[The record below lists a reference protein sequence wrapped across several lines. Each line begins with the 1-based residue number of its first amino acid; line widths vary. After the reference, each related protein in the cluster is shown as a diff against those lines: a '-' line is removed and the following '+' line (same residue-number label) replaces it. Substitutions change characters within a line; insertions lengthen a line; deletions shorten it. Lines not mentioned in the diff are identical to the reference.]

1 MKSLYWVIVVLSTI
15 KALPLYGQDGLDFK
29 SNGLT
34 VFQVGQIKIEAISL
48 ISEFSNSY
56 ELGRKDFSI
65 FKGCFTPSC
74 KLPNDIL
81 PLNRLD
87 ESLELNEYIELRK
100 LEKENY
106 PRMEVYQNSKII
118 KFKQLNFDPNSRKG
132 TLFAHVNRT
141 IEWDRED
148 SKLNSMLT
156 DTFVQI
162 FEFEFE
168 VKPKQKDDLIDCRIK
183 IAKISNQ
190 NPLGRYGI
198 FQAEEKA
205 TNTYEKVTVVNI
217 SKNGEVAEKIF
228 TNWPDSTFFLKRIFD
243 KNIQISST
251 NSDYFNVSNL
261 NFDNLES
268 PEIVRFRPPDYH
280 AFIAIG
286 GNLFQNSTLQ
296 NPLFS
301 CNAASQFHL
310 NVGFGKLL
318 YYQKKYSLKGS
329 FNLGYSDIYLKANLP
344 YVDYSYNSRDIDLS
358 LYKRIIQLTNLK
370 EDGFL
375 SIYSIGFGIN
385 MAKKQT
391 EKRALWL
398 DLGAKYAPMIQYSF
412 ESVGR
417 GFYSGFYENLF
428 GLTIS
433 ENDIYDFGQFSLKN
447 TQKKIN
453 LNKSFF
459 LSGGIG
465 LDHKVRKDLALRA
478 GVNFLYS
485 PSFLFFNESS
495 TSASRLSS
503 TYSELN
509 SLFSST
515 PVKSFFSY
523 WFSTGLIYSFYGKG
537 QL

>member
-1 MKSLYWVIVVLSTI
+1 MKSICWVVVVLSTI
-15 KALPLYGQDGLDFK
+15 KVLPLYGQDVLDSK

-34 VFQVGQIKIEAISL
+34 VFQVGQIKMEAISL
-48 ISEFSNSY
+48 ISEFSSSY
-56 ELGRKDFSI
+56 ELGRKDLSI
-65 FKGCFTPSC
+65 FKGCFAESC

-87 ESLELNEYIELRK
+87 ESLGLNEYMELRK
-100 LEKENY
+100 SEKENY
-106 PRMEVYQNSKII
+106 PRLEVNQNSKII
-118 KFKQLNFDPNSRKG
+118 KFKQLIFDPNSRTG

-141 IEWDRED
+141 IEWNRED
-148 SKLNSMLT
+148 SKSNSSLT

-162 FEFEFE
+162 FKFEFKIE
-168 VKPKQKDDLIDCRIK
+168 PISKGGFIACRIK
-183 IAKISNQ
+183 IAEISNQ

-198 FQAEEKA
+198 FQAEEKG
-205 TNTYEKVTVVNI
+205 NKTYEKVNVVNRS
-217 SKNGEVAEKIF
+217 SKNGDVLEKIF
-228 TNWPDSTFFLKRIFD
+228 SNWPDSTFFLKRIFD

-251 NSDYFNVSNL
+251 NSEYFNVRNL

-268 PEIVRFRPPDYH
+268 PKILRFRPPDYH
-280 AFIAIG
+280 AFIAVG
-286 GNLFQNSTLQ
+286 GNLLQYSTLQ

-301 CNAASQFHL
+301 CNAASQIHL
-310 NVGFGKLL
+310 DVGFGKLL
-318 YYQKKYSLKGS
+318 YNQKNYSLKGRLQ
-329 FNLGYSDIYLKANLP
+329 LGYSDIHLKANLP
-344 YVDYSYNSRDIDLS
+344 YVDYSYISQDLDLS
-358 LYKRIIQLTNLK
+358 SYKRIIQLTNLK
-370 EDGFL
+370 EDGLL
-375 SIYSIGFGIN
+375 SMYSIGFVIN
-385 MAKKQT
+385 MAKKQS
-391 EKRALWL
+391 EKRAIWL
-398 DLGAKYAPMIQYSF
+398 DLGAKYAPIIQYSF

-447 TQKKIN
+447 TQNKIN
-453 LNKSFF
+453 LKKPF
-459 LSGGIG
+459 LLTGGIG
-465 LDHKVRKDLALRA
+465 LDYKVRKDLDLRA

-485 PSFLFFNESS
+485 PSFFFFNESPS
-495 TSASRLSS
+495 SSSRLSS

-537 QL
+537 